1 MPIVIDKDIPAYSI
15 LGKEKIFVMAK
26 DRASTQDIRP
36 IEIAILN
43 LMPTKVETETQ
54 FMRLLSNSP
63 LQVNITLIHTQSYRS
78 KNTEAEYL
86 DKFYKS
92 FDEIKHKHF
101 DGMIVTGA
109 PVETMDFSDVV
120 YWDELRRI
128 FDFTKTNVT
137 STIFICWGAMAAL
150 NYFYDIP
157 KHNLKEKLFGVYAH
171 RRVLSDKPEPLMRGI
186 SDEFHMPHSR
196 HATVLKKDVMKRKDL
211 KILASSKKAGATVM
225 ASMDNR
231 QIFVLGHMEYDRD
244 TLLKEYERD
253 LLKGMKIQK
262 PFCYFA
268 DETCKKV
275 NMNWSSSA
283 NLFYN
288 NWLNYCVYQVTPYA
302 FEDENKNE

>member
-15 LGKEKIFVMAK
+15 LGKEKIFVMEK
-26 DRASTQDIRP
+26 NRASTQDIRP
-36 IEIAILN
+36 IEIALLN

-63 LQVNITLIHTQSYRS
+63 LQVNITLIHTKSYRS

-92 FDEIKHKHF
+92 FEEIKNKHF

-128 FDFTKTNVT
+128 FDFTKTHVT

-150 NYFYDIP
+150 NYFYGIP
-157 KHNLKEKLFGVYAH
+157 KKTLNEKLFGVYAH
-171 RRVLSDKPEPLMRGI
+171 KRIRTETPEPLMRGI

-196 HATVLKKDVMKRKDL
+196 HATVLKKDVAKCPEL
-211 KILASSKKAGATVM
+211 KVLGLSKKAGASVI
-225 ASMDNR
+225 ASLDDK

-244 TLLKEYERD
+244 TLKKEYERD
-253 LLKGMKIQK
+253 LQKGMNIKP

-268 DETCKKV
+268 DKECTKI

-288 NWLNYCVYQVTPYA
+288 NWLNYSVYQVTPYQ
-302 FEDENKNE
+302 FED